1 MSSGEKG
8 GMEERKGGGGIQGE
22 KAEVGGRRS
31 KGTGRITS
39 LWGYTVAYNRR
50 RGGIERRMDA

>member
-1 MSSGEKG
+1 
-8 GMEERKGGGGIQGE
+8 MEETKGGGGIQGE